1 MSRGDHK
8 VSKISSEAIFSVRP
22 ISSSK
27 FLISLIFCLSLI
39 LVDLR
44 FQTSNIIRGYVQ
56 DFLSPLYLII
66 KLPGIFINRVIE
78 VRVSKQELSESL
90 YKYREDN
97 QKLELINSQLK
108 DLTKRNQE
116 LNLVWNSAQIDK
128 EAYLLGQK
136 RSLSVNSLRPTL
148 VLDVNDPFSLLKIN
162 QPILSREGII
172 GKITSVGISSV
183 EVMMTQDPQSLTPI
197 ISSSTRIHGI
207 LKGKGLERRG
217 LLVNEKK
224 TAPYKEGEELYTSGI
239 GDVFPPNYLVGKIV
253 LIEDKPDNEF
263 LQIEVEFIDLPK
275 DQDYFLV
282 FTN

>member
-8 VSKISSEAIFSVRP
+8 VSKISSEAIFAVRP

-136 RSLSVNSLRPTL
+136 RSLSVNSLRPSL
-148 VLDVNDPFSLLKIN
+148 VLDVNDPRSLLKIS

-183 EVMMTQDPQSLTPI
+183 EVMMAQDPQSLIPI

-217 LLVNEKK
+217 LLVNVKK
-224 TAPYKEGEELYTSGI
+224 TAPFKEGEELYSSGL

-263 LQIEVEFIDLPK
+263 LQIEVEFIDLPE

>member
-8 VSKISSEAIFSVRP
+8 VSKISSEAIFAVRP

-78 VRVSKQELSESL
+78 VRVSKQGLRESL

-128 EAYLLGQK
+128 ESYLLGQK
-136 RSLSVNSLRPTL
+136 RSLSVNSLRPSL
-148 VLDVNDPFSLLKIN
+148 VLDVNDPLSLLKIN
-162 QPILSREGII
+162 QPVLSREGII

-183 EVMMTQDPQSLTPI
+183 EVMMAQDPQSLIPI

-253 LIEDKPDNEF
+253 LIEDKPDNKF

>member
-8 VSKISSEAIFSVRP
+8 VSKISSEAIFAVRP

-44 FQTSNIIRGYVQ
+44 FQTSNIVRGYVQ

-66 KLPGIFINRVIE
+66 QLPGIFINRVIE

-90 YKYREDN
+90 YKSREDN
-97 QKLELINSQLK
+97 QKLELIISQLK

-136 RSLSVNSLRPTL
+136 RSLSVNSLRPSL
-148 VLDVNDPFSLLKIN
+148 VLEVNDPFSLLKIN

-217 LLVNEKK
+217 LLVNVKK
-224 TAPYKEGEELYTSGI
+224 TAPFKEGEELYSSGL

-263 LQIEVEFIDLPK
+263 LQIEVEFIDLPE

>member
-8 VSKISSEAIFSVRP
+8 VSKISSEAIFAVRP

-27 FLISLIFCLSLI
+27 FLISLMFCLSLI

-56 DFLSPLYLII
+56 DLLSPLYLII
-66 KLPGIFINRVIE
+66 KLPRIFINRVIE
-78 VRVSKQELSESL
+78 VRVSKQELRESL

-116 LNLVWNSAQIDK
+116 LNLVWDTVQIDK

-136 RSLSVNSLRPTL
+136 RSLSVNSLRPSL
-148 VLDVNDPFSLLKIN
+148 VLDVNDPRSLLKIS

-217 LLVNEKK
+217 LLVNVKK
-224 TAPYKEGEELYTSGI
+224 TAPFKEGEELYSSGL

>member
-8 VSKISSEAIFSVRP
+8 VSKISSEAIFAVRP

-78 VRVSKQELSESL
+78 VRVSKQELRESL

-128 EAYLLGQK
+128 ESYLLGQK
-136 RSLSVNSLRPTL
+136 RSLSVNSLRPSL
-148 VLDVNDPFSLLKIN
+148 VLDVNDPLSLLKIN
-162 QPILSREGII
+162 QPVLSREGII

-183 EVMMTQDPQSLTPI
+183 EVMMAQDPQSLIPI